1 MHLNYGKTKKIKL
14 NIDMEILTYSMKWL
28 EVVLRWGHVL
38 FAVLWVGNSFLF
50 NYLDNKLNKDISG
63 DDVDGEGYLMH
74 SGYYY
79 KLLRLK
85 KSPPPQYLNS
95 LVIFKWQS
103 YLTFVTGILLL
114 IIIYY
119 YNSGILMVDKR
130 ILEIKPLYA
139 ILISVVSLVIS
150 WFVYDLLCKSKI
162 INNNKIFISIIF
174 IFLAVISFGFTKIF
188 GPKFAF
194 LSVGLIIGSNMFGNV
209 FTVIIPNQ
217 MNIINS
223 SKKNEKFDTNLSLAA
238 KQRSIHNNYSTFLVL
253 FIMLSGHYSFIVY
266 HKYNWLILCLAALLS
281 GTARHYFNLRGRNI
295 HRLYILISS
304 FLSLVVL
311 AVLLLIFK
319 N

>member
-1 MHLNYGKTKKIKL
+1 MVEFFPYTL
-14 NIDMEILTYSMKWL
+14 KWIEL
-28 EVVLRWGHVL
+28 VLRWGHVL
-38 FAVLWVGNSFLF
+38 FAILWVGNSFLF
-50 NYLDNKLNKDISG
+50 NYLDNKLNKNISTEDI
-63 DDVDGEGYLMH
+63 DGEGFLMH

-79 KLLRLK
+79 KLTRLK
-85 KSPPPQYLNS
+85 KSPPIQYLNN

-119 YNSGILMVDKR
+119 YNSGVLMVDKR
-130 ILEIKPLYA
+130 VLQISPLYA
-139 ILISVVSLVIS
+139 ILISIASLLVS
-150 WFVYDLLCKSKI
+150 WFIYDFLCKSKL
-162 INNNKIFISIIF
+162 INNDILFSLIIF
-174 IFLAVISFGFTKIF
+174 ILLIIVSFIFTKIF

-194 LSVGLIIGSNMFGNV
+194 LSVGLIIGTNMFGNV

-223 SKKNEKFDTNLSLAA
+223 SKRNEKFDLSLSLAA

-266 HKYNWLILCLAALLS
+266 HKYNWLILSLVALIS
-281 GTARHYFNLRGRNI
+281 VAARHYFNLRGRNI

-304 FLSLVVL
+304 ILSLIVL

>member
-1 MHLNYGKTKKIKL
+1 MDLIPYTL
-14 NIDMEILTYSMKWL
+14 KWL
-28 EVVLRWGHVL
+28 ELILRWGHIL
-38 FAVLWVGNSFLF
+38 FAILWVGNSFLF
-50 NYLDNKLNKDISG
+50 NYLDNKLNKNISSNDI
-63 DDVDGEGYLMH
+63 DGEGYLMH

-79 KLLRLK
+79 KLTRLK
-85 KSPPPQYLNS
+85 KSPPLEYLNS

-119 YNSGILMVDKR
+119 YNSTVLMVDKR
-130 ILEIKPLYA
+130 VLEITSFNA
-139 ILISVVSLVIS
+139 ILISVLSLVIS
-150 WFVYDLLCKSKI
+150 WFIYDLLCKSKI
-162 INNNKIFISIIF
+162 IKNNLLFVSIIF
-174 IFLAVISFGFTKIF
+174 VLLVLVSFVLTKIF

-217 MNIINS
+217 KNIINS
-223 SKKNEKFDTNLSLAA
+223 SLKNEKFDTGLSLAA

-266 HKYNWLILCLAALLS
+266 HKYNWLILVLIGIIS
-281 GTARHYFNLRGRNI
+281 GLARHYFNLRGRNI
-295 HRLYILISS
+295 HRLNILFTSIVA
-304 FLSLVVL
+304 LIIL
-311 AVLLLIFK
+311 AAIIFIFK

>member
-1 MHLNYGKTKKIKL
+1 MDFLPYTL
-14 NIDMEILTYSMKWL
+14 KWL
-28 EVVLRWGHVL
+28 ELILRWSHVL
-38 FAVLWVGNSFLF
+38 FAILWVGNSFLF
-50 NYLDNKLNKDISG
+50 NYLDNKLNKNISSEDI
-63 DDVDGEGYLMH
+63 DGEGYLMH

-79 KLLRLK
+79 KLTRLK
-85 KSPPPQYLNS
+85 KSPPVQYLSN

-119 YNSGILMVDKR
+119 YNSGVLMIDKR
-130 ILEIKPLYA
+130 VLQISPLYA
-139 ILISVVSLVIS
+139 ILISISSLVVF
-150 WFVYDLLCKSKI
+150 WFIYDFLCKSKL
-162 INNNKIFISIIF
+162 INNNTLFLLIIF
-174 IFLAVISFGFTKIF
+174 TLLIIVSFIFTKIF

-194 LSVGLIIGSNMFGNV
+194 LSVGLIIGTNMFGNV

-217 MNIINS
+217 TNIINS
-223 SKKNEKFDTNLSLAA
+223 SKRKEKFDLSLSLAA

-266 HKYNWLILCLAALLS
+266 HKYNWLILCLIALIS
-281 GTARHYFNLRGRNI
+281 VAARHYFNLRGRNI
-295 HRLYILISS
+295 HRLYILITSI
-304 FLSLVVL
+304 LSLIIL

>member
-1 MHLNYGKTKKIKL
+1 MDFLPYTL
-14 NIDMEILTYSMKWL
+14 KWL
-28 EVVLRWGHVL
+28 ELVLRWGHVL
-38 FAVLWVGNSFLF
+38 FAILWVGNSFLF
-50 NYLDNKLNKDISG
+50 NYLDNKLNKNITNNDI
-63 DDVDGEGYLMH
+63 DAEGYLMH

-79 KLLRLK
+79 KLTRLK
-85 KSPPPQYLNS
+85 KSPSLEYLNR

-114 IIIYY
+114 VIVYY

-130 ILEIKPLYA
+130 VLQISPFNA
-139 ILISVVSLVIS
+139 ILISIASLLFS
-150 WFVYDLLCKSKI
+150 WFVYDLLCKSKL
-162 INNNKIFISIIF
+162 INYNIIF
-174 IFLAVISFGFTKIF
+174 SLIIFALLVIVSFGLTKLF

-194 LSVGLIIGSNMFGNV
+194 LSVGLIIGTNMFANV

-223 SKKNEKFDTNLSLAA
+223 SKRNEKFNTDLSLAA

-266 HKYNWLILCLAALLS
+266 HKYNWLILSLIAIIS
-281 GTARHYFNLRGRNI
+281 VMARHYFNLRGRNI

-304 FLSLVVL
+304 IVALVIL
-311 AVLLLIFK
+311 AVLLLIIK